1 MTKTTA
7 KPPKDAKQDYTLT
20 SHEERDGYTMLSFNR
35 KRNTGDTEG
44 DVEIKVV
51 L

>member
-1 MTKTTA
+1 MTKTTS

-20 SHEERDGYTMLSFNR
+20 SQEERDGYTMLSFHR

>member
-1 MTKTTA
+1 MTKTRA
-7 KPPKDAKQDYTLT
+7 KPPKDTQEDYTLT
-20 SHEERDGYTMLSFNR
+20 SHEERDGYTMLSFHR